1 MTMEVDFTKLPISI
15 QRQIPISLRSY
26 KNIHVFEELP
36 IVVQYIIR
44 NYFEKELSVSYNVS
58 YDLKPEIS
66 KYSDFTSIDNLSDLV
81 VEYLKNYLVIL
92 PESYPFDPEFGCRLK
107 YQVQTKDLNLRKT
120 LITSEINNIVNVVA
134 AETGADVE
142 VESAEVIPTSTGSN
156 TEYNAVIMLKINNDQ
171 RKKINLEFTG

>member
-1 MTMEVDFTKLPISI
+1 M
-15 QRQIPISLRSY
+15 
-26 KNIHVFEELP
+26 
-36 IVVQYIIR
+36 
-44 NYFEKELSVSYNVS
+44 
-58 YDLKPEIS
+58 
-66 KYSDFTSIDNLSDLV
+66 
-81 VEYLKNYLVIL
+81 VIL

>member
-26 KNIHVFEELP
+26 NNIHVFEELP
-36 IVVQYIIR
+36 VVVQYIIR
-44 NYFEKELSVSYNVS
+44 NYFEKTLSVSYDVS
-58 YDLKPEIS
+58 YDIKPDIS
-66 KYSDFTSIDNLSDLV
+66 KYSDFISIDNLSDLV
-81 VEYLKNYLVIL
+81 AEYIKNYLVIV

-120 LITSEINNIVNVVA
+120 LITSEINNIVNAITV
-134 AETGADVE
+134 ETGADVE
-142 VESAEVIPTSTGSN
+142 VESVEIIPTSMGSN
-156 TEYNAVIMLKINNDQ
+156 TEYNAIVMLKINNDQ